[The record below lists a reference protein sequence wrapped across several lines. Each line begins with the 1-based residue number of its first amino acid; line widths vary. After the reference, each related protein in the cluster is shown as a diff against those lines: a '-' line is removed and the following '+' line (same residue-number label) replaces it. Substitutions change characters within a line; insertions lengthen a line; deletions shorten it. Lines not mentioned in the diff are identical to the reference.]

1 MQSENRNSQKNGK
14 LRRESRENESQRRES
29 LGSVRTEEQRRESIG
44 SGRTEEQRSGIK
56 VMLGLIGMIKPL
68 LGIMAVAI
76 IMGCIG
82 NLMATFITILGGVGI
97 GALLGYFPGV
107 SLKVIF
113 AVIIICAVL
122 RGVLRYTEQASNHY
136 IAFKLLARIRHQV
149 FASLRKLAPA
159 KLDGREKGNLISII
173 TSDIELLEVFYAH
186 TISPI
191 AIAVITSLV
200 MVLFIGQ
207 FHIGLGIM
215 AAVFYVLVGAV
226 IPIVNGR
233 AGQKYG
239 QEYRSIYGKLNT
251 TVLDNLYGL
260 DEILQYQKQK
270 ERQEKMEAFTEQ
282 MEGVNHTLKK
292 QGAVQQ
298 ISTDTV
304 ILLGGILMLVL
315 SGMLAS
321 GGAISPGE
329 AIVCTIAMM
338 SSFGPVAA
346 LSALSNNL
354 NQTLASGNRVLNLL
368 AEEPVV
374 EDVHSGIDVPE
385 GDMCIKEVSFAY
397 PVEKNLATRVPA
409 GQSVAAGKNMSVAGS
424 AGREKSEV
432 QRIETDSAVA
442 CTAETET
449 EILKDFSLN
458 IKKNTIHGILG
469 KSGCGKSTLLKL
481 LMRFYETD
489 KGAVLYGERNVNEI
503 DTARLRSHISYVTQ
517 ETFLFQDTIENNI
530 KVAKEDAT
538 REEVIEAAKKA
549 SIHEFISSLP
559 KGYDTMLKE
568 LGDSV
573 SGGERQRIGIA
584 RAFLHK
590 APVILLDEPTSNI
603 DSLNEGII
611 LKSLLEEKKDKT
623 IVLVSHRKS
632 TMGIVDEVTAM

>member
-1 MQSENRNSQKNGK
+1 MTRENGRKK
-14 LRRESRENESQRRES
+14 RESVEK
-29 LGSVRTEEQRRESIG
+29 
-44 SGRTEEQRSGIK
+44 QRSAGL
-56 VMLGLIGMIKPL
+56 VMLGLIGMVKPL

-82 NLMATFITILGGVGI
+82 NLMATFITILGGVGL

-107 SLKVIF
+107 SLKAVF
-113 AVIIICAVL
+113 AVIIVCAVL

-149 FASLRKLAPA
+149 FARLRKLAPA
-159 KLDGREKGNLISII
+159 KLEGKEKGNLISII

-200 MVLFIGQ
+200 MAGFIGH
-207 FHIGLGIM
+207 FSVWLGIL

-226 IPIVNGR
+226 IPMINGR
-233 AGQKYG
+233 AGQGYG
-239 QEYRSIYGKLNT
+239 QEYRNIYGKLNT

-260 DEILQYQKQK
+260 DEILQYQRQQ
-270 ERQEKMEAFTEQ
+270 ERQEKMEDFTERL
-282 MEGVNHTLKK
+282 ERVNHTLKK
-292 QGAVQQ
+292 QESAQR

-304 ILLGGILMLVL
+304 ILCGGILMMVL
-315 SGMLAS
+315 SGILAS
-321 GGAISPGE
+321 NGTIHAGE

-368 AEEPVV
+368 EEEPMV
-374 EDVHSGIDVPE
+374 EEIQSGAEVPE
-385 GDMCIKEVSFAY
+385 GDMCIKDVSFAY
-397 PVEKNLATRVPA
+397 PEENNPA
-409 GQSVAAGKNMSVAGS
+409 VNGMAAV
-424 AGREKSEV
+424 
-432 QRIETDSAVA
+432 DSA
-442 CTAETET
+442 EKQEN
-449 EILKDFSLN
+449 ILKDFSLK
-458 IKKNTIHGILG
+458 IRSNTIHGILG

-489 KGAVLYGERNVNEI
+489 RGQILYGGQNVNKI
-503 DTARLRSHISYVTQ
+503 DTSSLRKHISYVTQ
-517 ETFLFQDTIENNI
+517 DTFLFEDTIENNI
-530 KVAKEDAT
+530 KIAKENAT

-549 SIHEFISSLP
+549 SIHEFITSLP
-559 KGYDTMLKE
+559 RGYDTKLAE
-568 LGDSV
+568 LGNSV

-584 RAFLHK
+584 RAFLHN
-590 APVILLDEPTSNI
+590 AEVILLDEPTSNI

-611 LKSLLEEKKDKT
+611 LKSLLQEKKDKT

-632 TMGIVDEVTAM
+632 TMGIADEVTGV